1 MSIEDIDFLKKN
13 SIKEDYLFIVDSK
26 NRDYLRFPDPN
37 YYEVLLNVPLKNVI
51 GINVMDASIPRTMYS
66 VDKYNNSFSFYIS
79 NNSTDPLVANGLD
92 PLNTNMNIFTKI
104 DLNPGN
110 YTIQTFLLNFN
121 NLMTAKAQEDPIN
134 ISSPIQIINFS
145 NPPELTN
152 KITFTCKKPFIL
164 NMYDSTLAETLGF
177 SLNIKKEDDNIK
189 YKYISGY
196 EGNEKFLRFYHSY
209 FNSKTGNYEITSPG
223 IVFFIGE
230 KYIVLRSPEIEE
242 HAYGS
247 LAYTN
252 YNLGIV
258 KFKVNSVG
266 FNDEK
271 LEMTRLPIREF
282 HPIGKLSKLTFKF
295 ETSNGFP
302 YDFKGVNH
310 IITYL
315 ITYYRPLLS
324 IKNEFK
330 PILNPNYKNN
340 FNDYR
345 YINEEQELSDEEDKD
360 EYSRDKLFDV
370 YRRNELLYKSK
381 IEEEEDDEEEEED
394 DNYNH

>member
-66 VDKYNNSFSFYIS
+66 VDKYNNSFFFYIANS
-79 NNSTDPLVANGLD
+79 STDPLVSNGLD
-92 PLNTNMNIFTKI
+92 PLNTNMSIFTKLEI
-104 DLNPGN
+104 NPGN

-121 NLMTAKAQEDPIN
+121 NLMNAKAQEDPVN
-134 ISSPIQIINFS
+134 ISAPIQIINYS

-177 SLNIKKEDDNIK
+177 SLNIKKDDDNIK

-209 FNSKTGNYEITSPG
+209 LNSKTGNYEITSPG

-266 FNDEK
+266 YNDEK

-295 ETSNGFP
+295 ETSTGLP

-324 IKNEFK
+324 AKHEFK

-360 EYSRDKLFDV
+360 DYSRDKLFDI
-370 YRRNELLYKSK
+370 YRRNELLYKTK
-381 IEEEEDDEEEEED
+381 IDEEDED
-394 DNYNH
+394 DDDEDDGD

>member
-13 SIKEDYLFIVDSK
+13 SIKENYLFIVDSK

-37 YYEVLLNVPLKNVI
+37 YYEVPLNVPLKNVI
-51 GINVMDASIPRTMYS
+51 GINVMEASIPRTMYS

-79 NNSTDPLVANGLD
+79 NSQSDTLVTNGLD
-92 PLNTNMNIFTKI
+92 PLNTNMNIFTTI
-104 DLNPGN
+104 NITPGN
-110 YTIQTFLLNFN
+110 YSIQTFLLNFN
-121 NLMTAKAQEDPIN
+121 NLMYAKTIEDPIN
-134 ISSPIQIINFS
+134 ISSPIQIVNFS

-177 SLNIKKEDDNIK
+177 SLNIKPEDDDIK
-189 YKYISGY
+189 YKYIRKY
-196 EGNEKFLRFYHSY
+196 EGNARFLRIYHSY
-209 FNSKTGNYEITSPG
+209 FNTKTGNYEITSPG

-266 FNDEK
+266 YNDERM
-271 LEMTRLPIREF
+271 EMTRLPIREF

-295 ETSNGFP
+295 ETAAGNF

-315 ITYYRPLLS
+315 ITYYRPLLAN
-324 IKNEFK
+324 IDEFK

-360 EYSRDKLFDV
+360 EYSRDRLFDI
-370 YRRNELLYKSK
+370 YKRNELLYKEK
-381 IEEEEDDEEEEED
+381 INEVEDDYENEESE
-394 DNYNH
+394 

>member
-13 SIKEDYLFIVDSK
+13 SIKENYLFIVDSK
-26 NRDYLRFPDPN
+26 SRDYLRFPEPN
-37 YYEVLLNVPLKNVI
+37 NYEVVFNVPFKNVI
-51 GINVMDASIPRTMYS
+51 GFDIMDASIPRTMYS
-66 VDKYNNSFSFYIS
+66 VDKYNNSFYFYIA
-79 NNSTDPLVANGLD
+79 NSANDNLVANGLNIE
-92 PLNTNMNIFTKI
+92 NTNMNIFTKLDI
-104 DLNPGN
+104 PPGN

-121 NLMTAKAQEDPIN
+121 TIMNAKTIEDNIN
-134 ISSPIQIINFS
+134 VSSPIQIINYS

-177 SLNIKKEDDNIK
+177 SLNIKSEDDGIK
-189 YKYISGY
+189 YKYISSY
-196 EGNEKFLRFYHSY
+196 VGNKRYLRFFHSY
-209 FNSKTGNYEITSPG
+209 FNIKTGNYEITSPG

-230 KYIVLRSPEIEE
+230 KYIVLRSPEIEG
-242 HAYGS
+242 HAFGS

-252 YNLGIV
+252 YNLGIA

-266 FNDEK
+266 YNDEK
-271 LEMTRLPIREF
+271 TELAKLPIREF
-282 HPIGKLSKLTFKF
+282 HPIGKLSKITFRF
-295 ETSNGFP
+295 ETSAGNL

-310 IITYL
+310 MITYI
-315 ITYYRPLLS
+315 ITYYRPSLS

-340 FNDYR
+340 YTE
-345 YINEEQELSDEEDKD
+345 YKYKNEEQELSEEEDKD

-370 YRRNELLYKSK
+370 YKQNELIYKNYHQN
-381 IEEEEDDEEEEED
+381 IDDEEENEDEE
-394 DNYNH
+394 N